1 MLMGKIVEHAG
12 FCSGAVKNG
21 PAFSFSP
28 TSRVLQFASYTFDAS
43 LLEILIVLVMG
54 GCTCVPHE
62 STRLNGIAKFINEK
76 NVNTALLTPSMAQT
90 IKPSEVPCLE
100 NLALVGEAMTP
111 NHLTI
116 WANELRLINGYGPTE
131 TSIVAAAK
139 PRMTLDT
146 DSSNIGTPVG
156 NAWIVDP
163 RNHDRLMPVGAIG
176 ELLVEGPTLA
186 RGYLNN
192 EQKTHEVFITNP
204 AWSITAGGPQV
215 RRMYKTGDLVKYAP
229 DNSGELLYVGR
240 KDSQAKLHGQRLEL
254 GEIEHHLNGDGDV
267 LNAIA
272 LLPKAGRCSKKLVAV
287 ISLRDIS
294 AKVVDNTLHIVTDK
308 FAFEKLHL
316 IQDRLREKVPAYMT
330 PSTWVI
336 LQQLPLLPSG
346 KLDRKLITQFIE
358 NMEDDTFE
366 KLTAAEQTSSPDKVV
381 VITQTEA
388 TLRDIWGSVLKL
400 PTESISLDRSFLHMV
415 SFISHSPLCIEEV
428 VY

>member
-1 MLMGKIVEHAG
+1 MLISDTVEHSG

-43 LLEILIVLVMG
+43 LLEILTVLVMG

-76 NVNTALLTPSMAQT
+76 KVNTALLTPSMAQT
-90 IKPSEVPCLE
+90 IKPIEVPCLN

-111 NHLTI
+111 AHLAI
-116 WANELRLINGYGPTE
+116 WANEVRLINGYGPTE

-139 PRMTLDT
+139 ARMTLDT

-192 EQKTHEVFITNP
+192 IAKTEEVFITNP
-204 AWSITAGGPQV
+204 AWSIAEPGPRV
-215 RRMYKTGDLVKYAP
+215 RRMYKTGDLVRYAP
-229 DNSGELLYVGR
+229 DESGELLYVGR

-254 GEIEHHLNGDGDV
+254 GEVEHHLNGDSQV

-272 LLPKAGRCSKKLVAV
+272 LLPKTGRCSKKLVAV
-287 ISLRDIS
+287 ISLRDILAAS
-294 AKVVDNTLHIVTDK
+294 EDTSLEIVTDQL
-308 FAFEKLHL
+308 AFERLHL
-316 IQDRLREKVPAYMT
+316 VQERLREKVPAYMT

-336 LQQLPLLPSG
+336 LRQLPLLPSG
-346 KLDRKLITQFIE
+346 KLDRKTITHLIE
-358 NMEDDTFE
+358 NIDDTTFNRI
-366 KLTAAEQTSSPDKVV
+366 TSAGHAKKADKVV

-388 TLRDIWGSVLKL
+388 ALREIWGSVLKL
-400 PTESISLDRSFLHMV
+400 SSESIDLDRSFLHLV
-415 SFISHSPLCIEEV
+415 RISAHFPLLL
-428 VY
+428 

>member
-1 MLMGKIVEHAG
+1 MIILVEHAG

-43 LLEILIVLVMG
+43 LLEILTVLVMG

-76 NVNTALLTPSMAQT
+76 KVNTALLTPSMAQT
-90 IKPSEVPCLE
+90 IKPLEVPCLQ

-111 NHLTI
+111 NHLFT
-116 WANELRLINGYGPTE
+116 WANEVRLINGYGPTE

-163 RNHDRLMPVGAIG
+163 HNHDRLMPVGAVG

-192 EQKTHEVFITNP
+192 EQKTNDVFITNP
-204 AWSITAGGPQV
+204 TWSTARVGAES

-254 GEIEHHLNGDGDV
+254 GEIEHHLNGDTNV
-267 LNAIA
+267 LNAIS
-272 LLPKAGRCSKKLVAV
+272 LLPRTGRCSKKLVAV
-287 ISLRDIS
+287 ISLRDVS
-294 AKVVDNTLHIVTDK
+294 APSDTNALQIVMDTQ
-308 FAFEKLHL
+308 AFEKLRL
-316 IQDRLREKVPAYMT
+316 VQERLREKVPAYMT

-336 LQQLPLLPSG
+336 LQHLPLLPSG
-346 KLDRKLITQFIE
+346 KLDRKSITQFIE
-358 NMEDDTFE
+358 NMDDATFE
-366 KLTAAEQTSSPDKVV
+366 RVTAAEKASSSDKVV

-388 TLRDIWGSVLKL
+388 TLRDIWASVLKL

-415 SFISHSPLCIEEV
+415 SFIPDILLSVEENV
-428 VY
+428 N

>member
-1 MLMGKIVEHAG
+1 MSRILTDKIVEHAG

-21 PAFSFSP
+21 PAFSFSS

-43 LLEILIVLVMG
+43 LLEILTVLVMG

-62 STRLNGIAKFINEK
+62 NTRLNGIAKFINEK

-90 IKPSEVPCLE
+90 IKPSEVPSLQ

-111 NHLTI
+111 NHLFT
-116 WANELRLINGYGPTE
+116 WANEVRLINGYGPTE
-131 TSIVAAAK
+131 TSIVAAAN

-146 DSSNIGTPVG
+146 NLSNIGTPVG

-192 EQKTHEVFITNP
+192 EQKTQEVFITNP
-204 AWSITAGGPQV
+204 IWSIAKGDAKV
-215 RRMYKTGDLVKYAP
+215 RRMYKTGDLVKYTP

-254 GEIEHHLNGDGDV
+254 EEIEHHLNGDTDV

-272 LLPKAGRCSKKLVAV
+272 LLPKTGRCSKKLVAV
-287 ISLRDIS
+287 ISLRNTPAS
-294 AKVVDNTLHIVTDK
+294 SDNHALQIVTDAQ
-308 FAFEKLHL
+308 AFEKLRL
-316 IQDRLREKVPAYMT
+316 AQDRLREKVPTYMT

-346 KLDRKLITQFIE
+346 KLDRKSITHFIE
-358 NMEDDTFE
+358 NMDDATFE
-366 KLTAAEQTSSPDKVV
+366 RVITAEKASSPDKVV
-381 VITQTEA
+381 VITQMEA
-388 TLRDIWGSVLKL
+388 TLRDIWASILKL

-415 SFISHSPLCIEEV
+415 SFIADILLLL
-428 VY
+428 